1 MGEIRFMAE
10 KGLDEA
16 LGGLSIVL
24 PARNEA
30 PSLKVL
36 APALRRAYPSAE
48 IIVVDDGSTDETAG
62 IAESAGLRVI
72 SHPYSLGNGAAI
84 KTGTR
89 AATGEVIVFMDADGQ
104 HRPED
109 IVRLLEKFSEGYEMV
124 VGARS
129 TDSHA
134 SFGRRISNGLFNQIA
149 SYMTAYPIRDLTSG
163 FRAVRSRHFRKFLYL
178 LPNGFSYPTTV
189 TVSSRSSLGLR
200 THTGIEAQRQRPYFA
215 AVRRVAFSGDH
226 FAGRRALLPD
236 APIPSRQ
243 RTILPQRLG
252 LLRVHLLHLASLYQ
266 HERATV
272 HIRDTDLPHRHRFRA
287 GRIPP
292 LPGRRRPTSAYRSPE
307 LIHRSAF
314 GSPFPTTLLRY
325 SGTRA
330 LIDPPLPPGDD
341 AIAPS
346 QRA

>member
-189 TVSSRSSLGLR
+189 TVSFIRAGLPLAYVPIRASKRSGKGHISPLFDGLR
-200 THTGIEAQRQRPYFA
+200 FLVIILRVGALFSPMRLFLPVSALFFLSGLAYYGYTFYTWHRFTNMSALLFISAILTFLIGIVSEQVASLHYRGVDAQL
-215 AVRRVAFSGDH
+215 RRT
-226 FAGRRALLPD
+226 GRRN
-236 APIPSRQ
+236 
-243 RTILPQRLG
+243 
-252 LLRVHLLHLASLYQ
+252 
-266 HERATV
+266 
-272 HIRDTDLPHRHRFRA
+272 
-287 GRIPP
+287 
-292 LPGRRRPTSAYRSPE
+292 
-307 LIHRSAF
+307 
-314 GSPFPTTLLRY
+314 
-325 SGTRA
+325 
-330 LIDPPLPPGDD
+330 
-341 AIAPS
+341 
-346 QRA
+346 

>member
-1 MGEIRFMAE
+1 MGEIRFMAD
-10 KGLDEA
+10 KGLDEV

-48 IIVVDDGSTDETAG
+48 IIVVDDGSTDGTAG

-72 SHPYSLGNGAAI
+72 SHPYRLGNGAAI

-104 HRPED
+104 HRTED

-124 VGARS
+124 VGARN

-134 SFGRRISNGLFNQIA
+134 SFGRRISNGLFNRIA

-178 LPNGFSYPTTV
+178 LPNGFSYPTTI
-189 TVSSRSSLGLR
+189 TVSFIRAGLPLAYVPIQVSKRSGMSHISPLFDGLR
-200 THTGIEAQRQRPYFA
+200 FLVIIL
-215 AVRRVAFSGDH
+215 RVGALFSPMRIFLPVSALFFLSGLAYYGYTFFTWH
-226 FAGRRALLPD
+226 RFTNMSALLFIS
-236 APIPSRQ
+236 A
-243 RTILPQRLG
+243 ILTFLIGIVSEQ
-252 LLRVHLLHLASLYQ
+252 VASLHYRGVDAQ
-266 HERATV
+266 
-272 HIRDTDLPHRHRFRA
+272 FR
-287 GRIPP
+287 RP
-292 LPGRRRPTSAYRSPE
+292 RRR
-307 LIHRSAF
+307 H
-314 GSPFPTTLLRY
+314 
-325 SGTRA
+325 
-330 LIDPPLPPGDD
+330 
-341 AIAPS
+341 
-346 QRA
+346 